1 MARDRVRKP
10 PLKQRDPYKYYRNI
24 HYGLYAGTWTTTF
37 APIVAVFGVKWNEYF
52 DYVNNTGSSVK
63 LTIGCVVAI
72 FLAIIFAVKKARV
85 EEKVNPVQEVE
96 TEKVEPVKEEP
107 VQEKPVEKVV
117 ETAPVEETLKKAT
130 VEEKVRKEYSMIH
143 YVAFIAIIWAFLFFF
158 KAIIDDMFLITSVE
172 FAGAVSAYGLSIA
185 DNKIKDKMKLYKE
198 AQDELTKEEAKEL
211 YRGRRV
217 DLL

>member
-1 MARDRVRKP
+1 
-10 PLKQRDPYKYYRNI
+10 
-24 HYGLYAGTWTTTF
+24 
-37 APIVAVFGVKWNEYF
+37 
-52 DYVNNTGSSVK
+52 
-63 LTIGCVVAI
+63 
-72 FLAIIFAVKKARV
+72 
-85 EEKVNPVQEVE
+85 
-96 TEKVEPVKEEP
+96 
-107 VQEKPVEKVV
+107 
-117 ETAPVEETLKKAT
+117 
-130 VEEKVRKEYSMIH
+130 MIH

>member
-1 MARDRVRKP
+1 MARDRARKP

-24 HYGLYAGTWTTTF
+24 HYGLYAGTWVTTF
-37 APIVAVFGVKWNEYF
+37 APIVAVFGAKWNEYF

-72 FLAIIFAVKKARV
+72 FLAIIFAVKKA
-85 EEKVNPVQEVE
+85 
-96 TEKVEPVKEEP
+96 
-107 VQEKPVEKVV
+107 
-117 ETAPVEETLKKAT
+117 T
-130 VEEKVRKEYSMIH
+130 VEEKTRKEYSMIH
-143 YVAFIAIIWAFLFFF
+143 YVAFIAIIWALLFFF